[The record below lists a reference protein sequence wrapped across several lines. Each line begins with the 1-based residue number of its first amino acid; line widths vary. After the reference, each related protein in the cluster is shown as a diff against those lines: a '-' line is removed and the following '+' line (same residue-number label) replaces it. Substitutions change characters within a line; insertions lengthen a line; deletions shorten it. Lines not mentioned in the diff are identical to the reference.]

1 MTNPAS
7 PAEGT
12 DARSPRPAAGRRPWQ
27 APRVDDLPRL
37 TELTLQSILNGPII
51 DGTCQ
56 VGSTCF

>member
-12 DARSPRPAAGRRPWQ
+12 DVRSPRPAAGRRPWQ

-37 TELTLQSILNGPII
+37 TELTLQTGDII

>member
-7 PAEGT
+7 PREGT
-12 DARSPRPAAGRRPWQ
+12 EGVSADARLAWQ

-37 TELTLQSILNGPII
+37 TELTLQTANGEII

>member
-1 MTNPAS
+1 MSNPAQS
-7 PAEGT
+7 KGT
-12 DARSPRPAAGRRPWQ
+12 DSQILAADGRRSWQ

-37 TELTLQSILNGPII
+37 TELTLQTANGEII